1 MTRRTRRGMAGS
13 VLVVLGLVVA
23 AVVVTALRAEGR
35 ERSRAETND
44 GGAWLL
50 KRDAGFVGHVNREVG
65 EVTAAVSVAD
75 PGSDFD
81 VDQANGIIVVH
92 DRTTGL
98 VTVVDDTVERVA
110 NPAGVRVGQDVNV
123 HAVDGGALIVDQS
136 SMGVWKLTREQLLSV
151 ASTDEVEALV
161 TGEGGAASAAT
172 PDGHAVVADEAA
184 GNVVFIDPD
193 GTTDVSPDV
202 ELSDGVVS
210 ITSLGADTAVL
221 ADPDGDLVL
230 ATPDRATPLDIT
242 VPGADG
248 NASPLVLQQPS
259 VGGGAG
265 SVVAVDDRWSGG
277 RTPAA
282 G

>member
-13 VLVVLGLVVA
+13 VLVVLGLVVG

-50 KRDAGFVGHVNREVG
+50 KRDAGYVGHVNREVG

-123 HAVDGGALIVDQS
+123 HAVDGGALIVDRS

-151 ASTDEVEALV
+151 PSTDEVEALV
-161 TGEGGAASAAT
+161 TGEGAAASAAT
-172 PDGHAVVADEAA
+172 PTATPWSPTRRR

-193 GTTDVSPDV
+193 GTTDVEPGPRAV
-202 ELSDGVVS
+202 RRRGVDHV
-210 ITSLGADTAVL
+210 
-221 ADPDGDLVL
+221 
-230 ATPDRATPLDIT
+230 
-242 VPGADG
+242 
-248 NASPLVLQQPS
+248 
-259 VGGGAG
+259 AG
-265 SVVAVDDRWSGG
+265 C
-277 RTPAA
+277 
-282 G
+282 

>member
-13 VLVVLGLVVA
+13 VLVVVGLVFG

-81 VDQANGIIVVH
+81 VDQAADVIVVH
-92 DRTTGL
+92 DRTTGV
-98 VTVVDDTVERVA
+98 VTLVDDTVERVA
-110 NPAGVRVGQDVNV
+110 NPAGVRVGQDVAV
-123 HAVDGGALIVDQS
+123 HAVDGGALIVDRS

-161 TGEGGAASAAT
+161 TGEGAALSAAT

-193 GTTDVSPDV
+193 GDTTRSP
-202 ELSDGVVS
+202 ELEMNDGVVS
-210 ITSLGADTAVL
+210 ITLLGADTAVL
-221 ADPDGDLVL
+221 ADRDGDLAVV
-230 ATPDRATPLDIT
+230 TRDRGD
-242 VPGADG
+242 VVGRRGA
-248 NASPLVLQQPS
+248 
-259 VGGGAG
+259 GGGRG
-265 SVVAVDDRWSGG
+265 TVTGG
-277 RTPAA
+277 PATA
-282 G
+282 ERRG